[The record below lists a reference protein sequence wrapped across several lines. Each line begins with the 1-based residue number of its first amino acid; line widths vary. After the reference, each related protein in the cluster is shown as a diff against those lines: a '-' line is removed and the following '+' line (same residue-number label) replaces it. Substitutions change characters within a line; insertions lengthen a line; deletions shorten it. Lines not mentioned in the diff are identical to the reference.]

1 MHIETL
7 QRIVMKSILSL
18 LQFTTVLPL
27 GKAQDLEYF
36 ARRSYLYPLAGYVIG
51 ALVALLVF
59 FIANHTIAAAVAVAL
74 LILITGAHHFDGLLD
89 FGDGLM
95 AHGDQEK
102 RIRALT
108 DRNVG
113 AGAIALGITITLLLF
128 AGLQEAVS
136 IVCTLIIGEVCAK
149 FSMAFLTAYGTP
161 FHEGMQSYL
170 HQFAQPG
177 FPVISFL
184 LCLPLFLLPVAPVK
198 IFAALILM
206 IICPVILLVISKRLF
221 GGVNGDVVGASNEIT
236 RALVIIGITLL

>member
-1 MHIETL
+1 M
-7 QRIVMKSILSL
+7 
-18 LQFTTVLPL
+18 QFTTVLPL
-27 GKAQDLEYF
+27 GKPQDLEYF

-51 ALVALLVF
+51 ALVALPVY
-59 FIANHTIAAAVAVAL
+59 FIANQTIAAAVAVAL

-95 AHGDQEK
+95 AHGDKEK

-113 AGAIALGITITLLLF
+113 AGAIALGITVTLLLF
-128 AGLQEAVS
+128 AGLQEVAS
-136 IVCTLIIGEVCAK
+136 IACALIIGEVCAK

-161 FHEGMQSYL
+161 FHEGMQMYL
-170 HQFAQPG
+170 HQFAQQG

-184 LCLPLFLLPVAPVK
+184 LCLPLFLMPVAPVK

-206 IICPVILLVISKRLF
+206 TICPVILLVISKRLF

-236 RALVIIGITLL
+236 RALVIIGIALL